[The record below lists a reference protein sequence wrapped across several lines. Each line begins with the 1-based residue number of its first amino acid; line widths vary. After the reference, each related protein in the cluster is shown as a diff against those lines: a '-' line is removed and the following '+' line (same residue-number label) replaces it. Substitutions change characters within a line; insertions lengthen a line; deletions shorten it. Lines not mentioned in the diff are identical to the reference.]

1 MLSRPSFRE
10 FIGLHENQMIASP
23 MAVPPVQQNPQTQQ
37 LAQTASAKLAQLKAA
52 AAGGKANPEKTKRDV
67 EELRR
72 ISGQLT
78 DLQKQKAIGDVE
90 RQVADIQSQLGK
102 QGVQTAPVPQAA
114 PPMTV

>member
-10 FIGLHENQMIASP
+10 FIGLHEYQMMATQP
-23 MAVPPVQQNPQTQQ
+23 AVPGGQDPQAQQ
-37 LAQTASAKLAQLKAA
+37 LAQTASAKLTQLKAA
-52 AAGGKANPEKTKRDV
+52 QAGGKANPEQTKKDV
-67 EELRR
+67 EELKH

-78 DLQKQKAIGDVE
+78 ALQKQKAMNDVGK
-90 RQVADIQSQLGK
+90 QVADIQSQLGK